1 MNPTPSRPD
10 EILTALRALGPM
22 ALGSL
27 TPVFRG
33 GSTIPK
39 YFKLQLWKDGKNHT
53 RHVKAKEL
61 PELRARV
68 EARIAG
74 ERLFAEFVQ
83 LRAQPIDARESV
95 SKKKRK

>member
-1 MNPTPSRPD
+1 MNPPPSRQD
-10 EILTALRALGPM
+10 EILTALCALGPM

-33 GSTIPK
+33 DSTTPR

-53 RHVKAKEL
+53 RHVKAEEL

-68 EARIAG
+68 EARITG
-74 ERLFAEFVQ
+74 ERLFAEFIH
-83 LRAQPIDARESV
+83 LRTQAVDAREHV

>member
-1 MNPTPSRPD
+1 MNPIPSRQD

-53 RHVKAKEL
+53 RHVKAEEL

-83 LRAQPIDARESV
+83 LRAQPVDAREKV

>member
-1 MNPTPSRPD
+1 MNPIPSRQD

-53 RHVKAKEL
+53 RHVRPEEL
-61 PELRARV
+61 PAL
-68 EARIAG
+68 
-74 ERLFAEFVQ
+74 
-83 LRAQPIDARESV
+83 
-95 SKKKRK
+95 